1 MTAVHQN
8 EALDPKR
15 LIRCPFQ
22 MKTKILATCLLSY
35 LLFLWPASGHGEA
48 EIRKDADDHF
58 EIILN
63 RSSDKPITVLQVT
76 DLH

>member
-1 MTAVHQN
+1 
-8 EALDPKR
+8 
-15 LIRCPFQ
+15 